1 MLAINLLV
9 LFYNMASKL
18 TANPILEKA
27 IKDLLKGAKDF
38 KDKALAINLAIK
50 WEAVKMKMSDADFGS
65 HFETGETDVTD
76 PSTDD

>member
-1 MLAINLLV
+1 MLATKLLD
-9 LFYNMASKL
+9 LFYNMSNKI
-18 TANPILEKA
+18 TANPTLEKA
-27 IKDLLKGAKDF
+27 IKDALKNATDF
-38 KDKALAINLAIK
+38 KEKALAINLAIK